1 MVRIAAL
8 MLCLASLAAGLAV
21 RADPEQT
28 VAATSTAVT
37 PASPQDSARR
47 EQASRSYFTDLPL
60 VTGNGEQVRFY
71 SDVLKDRIVVINFV
85 FTHCQ
90 DACPLMTQKLRT
102 AREMLDEGMRSK
114 VYFVSISIDPERDT
128 PAQLK
133 AFAEKHK
140 VDDANWVFLTGDRTN
155 IEQIVKKL
163 GQYTQDVE
171 DHSTL
176 VLAGNVRTQHWMKI
190 PPMVP
195 AWGIAEKLKLLVQ
208 DS

>member
-1 MVRIAAL
+1 MARIAGL
-8 MLCLASLAAGLAV
+8 MLCVAVLAGGHTAGAEPV
-21 RADPEQT
+21 QT
-28 VAATSTAVT
+28 AATPPSAAT

-47 EQASRSYFTDLPL
+47 EEASRSYFTDLPL
-60 VTGNGEQVRFY
+60 VTGNGEPVRFY

-90 DACPLMTQKLRT
+90 DACPLMTQKLRS
-102 AREMLDEGMRSK
+102 ARELLDEGLRNS
-114 VYFVSISIDPERDT
+114 VYFVSISIDPERDS

-133 AFAEKHK
+133 AFAEKFQ
-140 VDDANWVFLTGDRTN
+140 VNDAHWVFLTGDKEN
-155 IEQIVKKL
+155 VEQIVRKL

-195 AWGIAEKLKLLVQ
+195 AWGIAEKLKLLAE
-208 DS
+208 DG